1 VPSATRVLA
10 SFPCPSCEALL
21 VVASRDE
28 DVVECSQCDQ
38 VAEVPAAVRERPDLG
53 QALDYDAEAEV
64 REAIASYVRA
74 AHVGPEAR
82 GWLIA
87 GLAIAAGVLGAFTS
101 AAPLDEPALSD
112 WAWGAGVGLVVVM
125 IPFGLVLQFLASR
138 TLTRKLER
146 GWNELA
152 ERADRTC
159 PACAAPIGALAAAG
173 RFDCARCDTTLVAAD
188 GAVVVDNPP
197 RPTRWKEAVA
207 RALRDAEWVNQG
219 GIPRAHALLMVLLT
233 TLCLGAVIL
242 ILRLG

>member
-1 VPSATRVLA
+1 MPSATRVLA

-152 ERADRTC
+152 ERADQPVVVYGT
-159 PACAAPIGALAAAG
+159 AVKVSSAIGSVWVHIQDGTGNPAAG
-173 RFDCARCDTTLVAAD
+173 THDITVEASEPVTVGQRVAYRGTLRKD
-188 GAVVVDNPP
+188 VDLGFGY
-197 RPTRWKEAVA
+197 EYDAMV
-207 RALRDAEWVNQG
+207 RDAEQVE
-219 GIPRAHALLMVLLT
+219 
-233 TLCLGAVIL
+233 
-242 ILRLG
+242 